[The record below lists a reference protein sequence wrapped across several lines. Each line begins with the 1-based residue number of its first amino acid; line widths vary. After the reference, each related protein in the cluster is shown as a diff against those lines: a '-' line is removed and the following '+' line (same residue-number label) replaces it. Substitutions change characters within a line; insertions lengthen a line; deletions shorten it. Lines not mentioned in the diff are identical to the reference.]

1 MRKVKGPMYSTWYY
15 IKKCW
20 EIVKDNLFCCVS
32 EFYLNSIFSKS
43 IMGWFIALIPK
54 MSNPQGLNEF
64 RPICL
69 VGSVYRIQEKLLLER
84 FKKVTGSLVSLCQST
99 FIQGKYM
106 LDKVLVMNK
115 LVDLAKRKKNDCLV
129 FKVDFERA
137 YNCVAWDY
145 LRDFMGRMGFT
156 RKWISWMEACVYSS
170 SMSIRVHGSPTKDFQ
185 VKRGLHQGDPLS
197 PFMFLLIDGGLTSLM
212 HNMLQLELLQP
223 FKASYKVNLN
233 LLQFT
238 DDAIIF

>member
-1 MRKVKGPMYSTWYY
+1 MA
-15 IKKCW
+15 
-20 EIVKDNLFCCVS
+20 
-32 EFYLNSIFSKS
+32 
-43 IMGWFIALIPK
+43 WFIALIPK

-64 RPICL
+64 CPIFL
-69 VGSVYRIQEKLLLER
+69 VGSVYRILENLLLEI
-84 FKKVTGSLVSLCQST
+84 FKKMIGSLVSPCQST

-106 LDKVLVMNK
+106 LDRVLVMNK
-115 LVDLAKRKKNDCLV
+115 LVDLAKRKKNDYLV
-129 FKVDFERA
+129 FKVDFEKA
-137 YNCVAWDY
+137 YSCVVWDY

-156 RKWISWMEACVYSS
+156 HRWISWMEACVYSS
-170 SMSIRVHGSPTKDFQ
+170 SLSIMVYGSPTKDFQ

-197 PFMFLLIDGGLTSLM
+197 PFMFLFVDEGLTSLM

-233 LLQFT
+233 LLQFV